1 MITNDI
7 YYYEYIIFSMNTSAC
22 SINIIPN
29 KLSKEVIGT
38 IRAANRN
45 GWGLKRS
52 NVWAPLETGPQKT
65 FPLSPLIGGP
75 GHHYYQHSFN
85 YQLLA
90 ISSIIS
96 SSQY

>member
-1 MITNDI
+1 MITDDI

-52 NVWAPLETGPQKT
+52 NVWAPLETGPQKH
-65 FPLSPLIGGP
+65 FPFPPLLVALGTITT
-75 GHHYYQHSFN
+75 SI
-85 YQLLA
+85 L
-90 ISSIIS
+90 SIIS
-96 SSQY
+96 C